1 MLYLSACYL
10 LSREFSVKRFS
21 LLPVVVGVL
30 LSACTVKPI
39 TQDSIR
45 EAPAHKISFSVDRP
59 YQQVFADV
67 LDNTRNCFSR
77 QPTQDQL
84 FVTGKKDNGK
94 KTANIRVELVYAKKS
109 HDVHFMVDLVSDSA
123 NKTTVTAYTSDNDA
137 KGNVDAVKLW
147 AANKSKAC
155 VV

>member
-1 MLYLSACYL
+1 MLYLNACYL
-10 LSREFSVKRFS
+10 SPRVFSVKRFS

-45 EAPAHKISFSVDRP
+45 SAPAHKVSFSVDRP

-77 QPTQDQL
+77 KPTQDQL
-84 FVTGKKDNGK
+84 FVTGKKDIGK
-94 KTANIRVELVYAKKS
+94 KTANVRVELVYAKKS
-109 HDVHFMVDLVSDSA
+109 HDVHFMIDLVSNSA
-123 NKTTVTAYTSDNDA
+123 NKTTVNVYTSDDDA

-147 AANKSKAC
+147 VTNKSKAC
-155 VV
+155 VA